1 MPSYQIAHLLYIFTR
16 PHHGYID
23 TDLGQYD
30 TKRWVLMVVRFGSA
44 ECSSSHFVCNK
55 CDRVLAVA
63 Q

>member
-16 PHHGYID
+16 PRGYID

-30 TKRWVLMVVRFGSA
+30 TKRWVLMVGRFGSA
-44 ECSSSHFVCNK
+44 ECSSSHLFATK